1 MLSLSLRS
9 MRSLRRVA
17 SSRACRVGPGGG
29 GGDCGGDCDCGVA
42 GRTMKSRCFSAK
54 THTDSGT
61 LPDEGAHATGLRL
74 EEYEDEQAGAERF
87 NRSGLWVATPGTAED
102 PTLIPS
108 MMESRV
114 VGMEPYHGAGL
125 KWFNVTAGV
134 ITRCPYTDHHF
145 TLSKE
150 LAQQPLAP
158 NPADQ

>member
-1 MLSLSLRS
+1 MLSLSMRS
-9 MRSLRRVA
+9 MRRVARRVP
-17 SSRACRVGPGGG
+17 RMTGP
-29 GGDCGGDCDCGVA
+29 GGDCGGDCDCGA
-42 GRTMKSRCFSAK
+42 GRGFHGVRRFSEK
-54 THTDSGT
+54 THTDTGT

-74 EEYEDEQAGAERF
+74 EEYEDEQKGAERF
-87 NRSGLWVATPGTAED
+87 NRSGLWVETRGTAED

-108 MMESRV
+108 MMDSRV

-158 NPADQ
+158 NPNDQ